1 MLVTNYLSFFINS
14 LLPGLPSLWALRIVK
29 VRDQS
34 VDFMY
39 EWDEFSSLFC
49 KHMFF
54 IAVVK
59 VQGVEALSEC
69 VLSA

>member
-1 MLVTNYLSFFINS
+1 M
-14 LLPGLPSLWALRIVK
+14 
-29 VRDQS
+29 RDQS